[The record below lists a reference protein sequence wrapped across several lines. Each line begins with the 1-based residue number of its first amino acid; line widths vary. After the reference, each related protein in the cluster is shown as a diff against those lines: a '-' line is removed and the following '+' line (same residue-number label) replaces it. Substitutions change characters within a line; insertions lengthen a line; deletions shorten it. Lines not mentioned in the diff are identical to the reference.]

1 MTSSRMYSISKLQMF
16 KEKTGRKAGEP
27 NKVTAKVRDA
37 FALLLENNLDSLQS
51 DIDDLK
57 PNERI
62 KVLLDLATFII
73 PKMRSVEVSQQEQEQ
88 LKPIVFT
95 FDFQNDND

>member
-1 MTSSRMYSISKLQMF
+1 MYSISKLQMF

-57 PNERI
+57 PLDRI
-62 KVLLDLATFII
+62 RVLIQLSEFVI
-73 PKMRSVEVSQQEQEQ
+73 PKMKSVEVLQQEQEQ
-88 LKPIVFT
+88 KSIII
-95 FDFQNDND
+95 DMSKWK

>member
-1 MTSSRMYSISKLQMF
+1 MF

-57 PNERI
+57 PLDRI
-62 KVLLDLATFII
+62 RVLIQLSEFVI
-73 PKMRSVEVSQQEQEQ
+73 PKMKSVEVSQQEQEQ
-88 LKPIVFT
+88 KSIII
-95 FDFQNDND
+95 DMSKWK

>member
-1 MTSSRMYSISKLQMF
+1 MF
-16 KEKTGRKAGEP
+16 KDKSGRKAGEP
-27 NKVTAKVRDA
+27 NKVTAKVRET
-37 FALLLENNLDSLQS
+37 FATLLENNLDSLQS

-88 LKPIVFT
+88 LKPIVFK
-95 FDFQNDND
+95 FDFDND

>member
-1 MTSSRMYSISKLQMF
+1 MANTTGQKFGGRTAGTSN
-16 KEKTGRKAGEP
+16 KT
-27 NKVTAKVRDA
+27 TAEIRET
-37 FALLLENNLDSLQS
+37 FATLLENNLDALQS

>member
-1 MTSSRMYSISKLQMF
+1 MF

-57 PNERI
+57 PLDRI
-62 KVLLDLATFII
+62 RVLIQLSEFVI
-73 PKMRSVEVSQQEQEQ
+73 PKMKSVEVLQQEQEQ
-88 LKPIVFT
+88 KSIII
-95 FDFQNDND
+95 DMSKWK

>member
-1 MTSSRMYSISKLQMF
+1 LKLTPNISKLQMF

-57 PNERI
+57 PLDRI
-62 KVLLDLATFII
+62 RVLIQLSEFVI
-73 PKMRSVEVSQQEQEQ
+73 PKMKSVEVSQQEQEQ
-88 LKPIVFT
+88 KSIII
-95 FDFQNDND
+95 DMSKWK